1 MIEQINIAL
10 EQKRSGNFSAWVIEA
25 CRQRLTSEKAYT
37 SIKSD
42 EEWTSRVLPS
52 EQDDIVNSLNYEG
65 IAMVVQFLPLSWQWQ
80 TACWLCHRLNS
91 LND

>member
-1 MIEQINIAL
+1 MNIPFFL
-10 EQKRSGNFSAWVIEA
+10 
-25 CRQRLTSEKAYT
+25 
-37 SIKSD
+37 
-42 EEWTSRVLPS
+42 S

-65 IAMVVQFLPLSWQWQ
+65 IAAIELQFYHFPGQWQ